1 MLPKQYSATASV
13 VLDIKPDPIAGAL
26 YPGLMAPSYMA
37 TQVDI
42 ISSDRVAQRVVKN
55 LKLADNPQV
64 RQQWLTATEGKGS
77 LELWLAETFQKA
89 MDVKPSRES
98 NVINVSYKAPDA
110 RFAAAMANAFMQ
122 AYVDTTLDM
131 KVDPAKQYSSFF
143 NSRVKEAR
151 DTLEKAQSSLSA
163 FQREKSIIAND
174 ERFDVENSRLNE
186 LSSQLVGMQALSAE
200 SISRNAQAQLPSSD
214 RMQEVL
220 GNPVIMGMKA
230 DLARSEAKLQEFNQR
245 FGEAHPQVQELKAS
259 IADMKSRLAAETA
272 KVTSGVGISNT
283 ITRSRENQVR
293 AELEVQR
300 AKVLRMKQVRDQGSV
315 LQRDI
320 ENAQRAYDAVLTR
333 LTQTSL
339 ESQTTTS
346 NVYILSQAYAPE
358 QPSSPKVFL
367 NSALSVLIGAL
378 LAIGAALALE
388 LLDRRVR
395 GVDDII
401 TAVGLPILGV
411 LPRQLG
417 KRGAKRQRIPSL
429 QHRLVGGLP
438 APGKR
443 N

>member
-1 MLPKQYSATASV
+1 
-13 VLDIKPDPIAGAL
+13 
-26 YPGLMAPSYMA
+26 MAPSYMA

-55 LKLADNPQV
+55 LNLVDNPQV

-200 SISRNAQAQLPSSD
+200 SISRNAQAQLASSD

-230 DLARSEAKLQEFNQR
+230 DIARSEAKLQEFNQR

-259 IADMKSRLAAETA
+259 ITDMKSRMAAETA

-283 ITRSRENQVR
+283 INRSREGQVR
-293 AELEVQR
+293 AELEAQR